1 LPPVPGL
8 AAGRDASAPPP
19 VDSGA
24 PDDGDGCAR
33 LIDGLVADEELA
45 AAMEPYYREVPR
57 TILSAKIVSALYLR
71 VPRRSGNPQAA
82 AIRAGLAEVTRT
94 EKAVRR
100 IIDRNAVDR
109 ALLRDVFLRE
119 GYLFEEDPEIAAACV
134 RTLSLT
140 DLFERDE
147 IFLLRGGRVE
157 RLVKDEGAYVN
168 EAGERVSLLL
178 NDRVAETSRELE
190 VPSHLDLDQLRA
202 DTGALRIRAITV
214 GGAAAA
220 VRLIYPD
227 GFETDALIEPDGLG
241 TRIVCASE
249 GARAMDAAAERARGF
264 WRWNEA
270 VAAAAAA
277 MVAERPG
284 FDEPTDEPEGDQEDG
299 KLRSE
304 WRKAYQ
310 RWESRFW
317 YREEE
322 YRVFDRHGNPTPPQ
336 VCIDFV
342 FDTWERA
349 AGSWFRKRGA
359 RPGRT
364 PGFLDFAT
372 VRGLVRRHTPSV
384 LEFATSNPGVF
395 ERHDFPCADW
405 IPFKRRAEFAH
416 AVARNADAIREGDL
430 LVIHGL
436 REEDLEDHY
445 HTALVL
451 RTDPLSGMPMV
462 VADNAGRPRIRNLAS
477 AMRSAPRRSIKHRL
491 RLDQE
496 WLDSCRE
503 SFLSGRSAGED
514 SRYPDAAPR

>member
-1 LPPVPGL
+1 MSHQPRAGARSRKAGIVALAALWCTAQTGCARCDGEGTPVPGR
-8 AAGRDASAPPP
+8 AGGRDASVAPP

-33 LIDGLVADEELA
+33 LIADLVADEELA

-71 VPRRSGNPQAA
+71 VPRRSGNPRAA
-82 AIRAGLAEVTRT
+82 AIRAVLAEATRT

-100 IIDRNAVDR
+100 II
-109 ALLRDVFLRE
+109 
-119 GYLFEEDPEIAAACV
+119 LFEQ
-134 RTLSLT
+134 
-140 DLFERDE
+140 DE

-157 RLVKDEGAYVN
+157 RLVRGEGAYLDG
-168 EAGERVSLLL
+168 AGERVGLLL
-178 NDRVAETSRELE
+178 NDRVAQTSRELE
-190 VPSHLDLDQLRA
+190 APAHLDLDQLRA
-202 DTGALRIRAITV
+202 DTGARRVRAIAV
-214 GGAAAA
+214 GGDAAA

-227 GFETDALIEPDGLG
+227 GFETDALIEPDGFG
-241 TRIVCASE
+241 TRLVCASE
-249 GARAMDAAAERARGF
+249 GARAMDAAARRARGF

-284 FDEPTDEPEGDQEDG
+284 FDEPTDEPEGEQEDG

-310 RWESRFW
+310 RWESRFR

-372 VRGLVRRHTPSV
+372 LRGLVRRHTPSV

-395 ERHDFPCADW
+395 ERHDFRRADW

-430 LVIHGL
+430 LVIHGP

-503 SFLSGRSAGED
+503 SFLSGGSVGEG
-514 SRYPDAAPR
+514 SRYSDAGPR